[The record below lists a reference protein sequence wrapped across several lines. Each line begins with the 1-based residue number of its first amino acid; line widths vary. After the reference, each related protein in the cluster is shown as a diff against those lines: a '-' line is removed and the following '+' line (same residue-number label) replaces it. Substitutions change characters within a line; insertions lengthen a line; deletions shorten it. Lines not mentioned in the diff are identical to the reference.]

1 MENILI
7 QGLVEEFKNDYALEF
22 KDDANAFESFINYLV
37 VSDIHPEAID
47 SDISKLDDINIDKGK
62 NFGLDGAAIFVDSL
76 YADVNNI
83 LESDLTYNK
92 SFSSKF
98 IFIQSKISTSINN
111 GDFNNFCLSVKNI
124 FKASQINI
132 ANHDL
137 IQFISAKDKI
147 FKHSSR
153 FKENPELK
161 IVFAYCGKYQKD
173 KHTELIIEQYRKD
186 LTDIGIFSNIEFV
199 ILDSEKISRLYREIN
214 NNYKVQILFEHHKP
228 LPKIKNVKS
237 SYIGIINAKEYLK
250 LLIDENDGSL
260 RKNIFDENV
269 RDFQGENNVNQEI
282 ESAIKSKDNQDEF
295 CLLNNGITIVVKELN
310 VTGSDFTLTDYQI
323 VNGCQTSSIIYKN
336 RDILTE
342 QMYVPL
348 KIVWTQDN
356 ELTNRVTRGTN
367 RQTPVVDEAFEAL
380 KQFHQ
385 NLELFY
391 ISINS
396 QSEIK
401 IYYERR
407 SRQYAHNETK
417 ILRSNIITLHS
428 QIRTFTAMFL
438 EEPHSTHRYPGEI
451 LKSYKGK
458 IFKDGQSYYPY
469 YISGLTFVVFEKRL
483 NSMGYQKYKKYRYH
497 LMLIAKKLVH
507 KNWSPLESKDIEKQ
521 CSDFKKI
528 LTNEVEFNRL
538 FGKSL
543 EILNKGLHV
552 NLHMPKY
559 GYNRISSFTAELL
572 KLI

>member
-7 QGLVEEFKNDYALEF
+7 QGLVEEFKKDYALEF
-22 KDDANAFESFINYLV
+22 KDEADAFEAFINYLV
-37 VSDIHPEAID
+37 VSDIHPESID
-47 SDISKLDDINIDKGK
+47 SDISKLDDINVDKGK
-62 NFGLDGAAIFVDSL
+62 NFGLDGAAIFVDSI

-83 LESDLTYNK
+83 LDPDLTYNK
-92 SFSSKF
+92 LFSSKF
-98 IFIQSKISTSINN
+98 IFIQSKISTNINN
-111 GDFNNFCLSVKNI
+111 GDFNNFNLSVKNI
-124 FKASQINI
+124 FKASQTNI
-132 ANHDL
+132 AHPDL
-137 IQFISAKDKI
+137 VQFISAKDKI
-147 FKHSSR
+147 FKHSSH

-173 KHTELIIEQYRKD
+173 KHTEVIIDQYKND
-186 LTDIGIFSNIEFV
+186 LTDMGIFSNIEFI

-237 SYIGIINAKEYLK
+237 SYIGIINANEYLK
-250 LLIDENDGSL
+250 LLIDENDGTL

-269 RDFQGENNVNQEI
+269 RDFQGENNVNLEI
-282 ESAIKSKDNQDEF
+282 ENAIKSKKNQDEF

-336 RDILTE
+336 RDILSE

-348 KIVWTQDN
+348 KIIWTQDS
-356 ELTNRVTRGTN
+356 ELTNRITRGTN

-385 NLELFY
+385 NLESFY
-391 ISINS
+391 KSINS

-407 SRQYAHNETK
+407 SRQYAHSETK

-451 LKSYKGK
+451 LKSYRNK

-469 YISGLTFVVFEKRL
+469 YISGLTFIVFEKRL
-483 NSMGYQKYKKYRYH
+483 NSMGYQKYRKYRYH
-497 LMLIAKKLVH
+497 LMLIAKKLVC
-507 KNWSPLESKDIEKQ
+507 KNWISLENKNIENQ
-521 CSDFKKI
+521 CSVFKEI
-528 LTNEVEFNRL
+528 LTNNIKFNDL
-538 FGKSL
+538 FEKSL
-543 EILNKGLHV
+543 EILIKGLKIDFNV
-552 NLHMPKY
+552 AEYK
-559 GYNRISSFTAELL
+559 YNRISSFTAELL